1 MRIVRNIGSDR
12 VIDHIQ
18 AMLPQSK
25 TIDLAPAR
33 LSLAAWPYIRTTI
46 AGSKVRLLFN
56 HTALVKISLI
66 GGHQENSLQ
75 SKLKI
80 RGSAISFANFVEKQG
95 EVRMTPLP
103 IMQSLIAA
111 EKKDQT
117 RIAFQGSC
125 ALDGAGLGLVPTG
138 ALSLIQMTESDD
150 EALVLQSWFDTA
162 WQQTKAEGQI
172 LFLDR
177 LKSIGQHLAPEHIY
191 RLFLFHLF
199 SDGDGIADEEQI
211 MKSATGIRDTSVWK
225 KLFAFQRDGVL
236 GAIDKLE
243 KIGGCIIADSVGLGK
258 TFEAL
263 AVIKYYELRNDRVLV
278 LCPKRLRDNWTLYK
292 ANDRRNILAQDRFN
306 YDVLNHTDLTRAKG
320 ISGDIDL
327 DYLNWGNYDLVVIDE
342 SHNFR
347 NKPNAKERETR
358 YERLMNRII
367 KAGVKTKVL
376 MLSATPVNNRLNDLK
391 NQIAFAT
398 EANDGALRGHGI
410 NSVETT
416 VRMAQVQFNRW
427 QELPVERRT
436 TARLVE
442 MLGFDYFKLLDLITI
457 ARSRKH
463 IEKYYGTAETG
474 KFPHRLKPLNPRPD
488 VDTAK
493 AFPSI
498 AKINTEL
505 KRLRLAAYAPLRYV
519 LPNRQNAYESRYATK
534 LTGKQSV
541 FKQADREESLINLI
555 RMNLLKRMESSV
567 TAFALTLRR
576 QLESTNG
583 LISRLEAASDE
594 IEGVSIEDVDFDD
607 PAFEPLLVG
616 RKVKVLLADA
626 DKRLWL
632 QELRDDS
639 AQLGRLLAEADAVTP
654 ARDAKLQA
662 LKTLITAKMEQPLN
676 ANNKKAIIFTAFADT
691 AQYLFAEIAEWAK
704 STHGVNVA
712 LVSGTGSNKT
722 TLKGIRTDL
731 TGILAAFSPRSKER
745 PDDLAIEGEID
756 LLIATDCISEGQNLQ
771 DCDWL
776 ANYDIHWNPVRII
789 QRFGRIDRIGSKNNV
804 IQLVN
809 FWPNIELEEYIQ
821 LESRVSGRMVLLDI
835 SATGEENIIEQQSG
849 DPMNDLE
856 YRRNQMVQLQS
867 QVIDLE
873 ELSGGMSITD
883 LTLNDFRI
891 ELAGIARD
899 DVAHLEEMLPTSHA
913 IVAAQVGLPPGA
925 IFCLKPIGKMAQ
937 TDQGAQLGGHFLV
950 YVSSQG
956 EAVVPHTQ
964 AKLALEALKSL
975 TQGKSIPEDAL
986 TSAHDKETAQGMEMA
1001 TYQNLLARAVAAI
1014 SGKEEERA
1022 VMSLFSAGGT
1032 QTNSAGGVE
1041 DYEIPAFLIIREGA

>member
-1 MRIVRNIGSDR
+1 MRIIKNIGSDR
-12 VIDHIQ
+12 VIDYFNSV
-18 AMLPQSK
+18 LPRAKS
-25 TIDLAPAR
+25 IDLAPSQ
-33 LSLAAWPYIRTTI
+33 LSLAAWPQIRRTI
-46 AGSKVRLLFN
+46 RSSNVRLLLNQSVLGKAYLAGGN
-56 HTALVKISLI
+56 HEGLLRSELTM
-66 GGHQENSLQ
+66 
-75 SKLKI
+75 
-80 RGSAISFANFVEKQG
+80 RGSAVDIATFIEERG
-95 EVRMTPLP
+95 DVRITPLP
-103 IMQSLIAA
+103 IMQSLITA
-111 EKKDQT
+111 EKVDQAGV
-117 RIAFQGSC
+117 AFQGSC
-125 ALDGAGLGLVPTG
+125 SLDAAGLGLVPAG
-138 ALSLIQMTESDD
+138 ALSLIQVTETDQ
-150 EALVLQSWFDTA
+150 EAGVLQSWFDGA
-162 WQQTKAEGQI
+162 WQQTKPDGRDI
-172 LFLDR
+172 FLER
-177 LKSIGQHLAPEHIY
+177 MRSIGQHLAPEQLY
-191 RLFLFHLF
+191 RLALLTLF
-199 SDGDGIADEEQI
+199 SDKDGVADEERI
-211 MKSATGIRDTSVWK
+211 MKSATGIRDTLVWK
-225 KLFAFQRDGVL
+225 KLFAFQRDGVV

-292 ANDRRNILAQDRFN
+292 ANDRRNVLAHDRFN
-306 YDVLNHTDLTRAKG
+306 YDVLNHTDLTREKG
-320 ISGDIDL
+320 VSGDIDL

-347 NKPNAKERETR
+347 NKPNATERETR

-398 EANDGALRGHGI
+398 EANDAALRNYGI

-416 VRMAQVQFNRW
+416 VRLAQLQFNRW
-427 QELPVERRT
+427 QDLPVARRT
-436 TARLVE
+436 TSRLVE

-457 ARSRKH
+457 ARSRRH
-463 IEKYYGTAETG
+463 IEKYYGTVETG

-519 LPNRQNAYESRYATK
+519 LPNRQNAYEARYATK
-534 LTGKQSV
+534 LTGKQCV

-576 QLESTNG
+576 QLDTTNG
-583 LISRLEAASDE
+583 LIARLKAASDE

-616 RKVKVLLADA
+616 RKIKVLLADA

-632 QELRDDS
+632 QDLRDDA
-639 AQLGRLLAEADAVTP
+639 AQLTRLLAEAEAVTP
-654 ARDAKLQA
+654 SRDAKLQA
-662 LKTLITAKMEQPLN
+662 LKALISQKMEQPLN

-691 AQYLFAEIAEWAK
+691 AQYLYAELADWAK
-704 STHGVNVA
+704 SKHGINVA
-712 LVSGTGSNKT
+712 LVNGTGSNKT

-745 PDDLAIEGEID
+745 PEDLANEGEIE

-789 QRFGRIDRIGSKNNV
+789 QRFGRIDRIGSKNDV

-883 LTLNDFRI
+883 MTLNDFRI
-891 ELAGIARD
+891 ELSGIARD
-899 DVAHLEEMLPTSHA
+899 EVAHLEEMLPTSHA
-913 IVAAQVGLPPGA
+913 IVAAQDGLPPGA
-925 IFCLKPIGKMAQ
+925 IFCLKPVGKMAQ

-950 YVSSQG
+950 YVSSEG

-975 TQGKSIPEDAL
+975 TKGKSAPDSAL
-986 TSAHDKETAQGMEMA
+986 TSAHDKETSHGMEMS
-1001 TYQNLLARAVAAI
+1001 TFQNLLARAVAAI

-1022 VMSLFSAGGT
+1022 VLSLFTAGGT
-1032 QTNSAGGVE
+1032 QTNGAGGIE

>member
-12 VIDHIQ
+12 VIDHLNSLASQ
-18 AMLPQSK
+18 VKS
-25 TIDLAPAR
+25 IDLAPSR
-33 LSLAAWPYIRTTI
+33 FSLSAWNHIKSTFNT
-46 AGSKVRLLFN
+46 ANVRLLFN
-56 HTALVKISLI
+56 PTALTKIALI
-66 GGHQENSLQ
+66 GGDQENSLQ
-75 SKLKI
+75 SELKI
-80 RGSAISFANFVEKQG
+80 RGSAVGVVKLFEKQG
-95 EVRMTPLP
+95 DVRSTPLP
-103 IMQSLIAA
+103 MMQSFIAA
-111 EKKDQT
+111 KKLDGT
-117 RIAFQGSC
+117 HLAFQGSC
-125 ALDGAGLGLVPTG
+125 ALDGAGLGLVPAG
-138 ALSLIQMTESDD
+138 ALSLIQMTETNE
-150 EALVLQSWFDTA
+150 EAFVLQAWFDTA
-162 WQQTKAEGQI
+162 WQQTKAEGQE

-177 LKSIGQHLAPEHIY
+177 MREVGQHLAPEHLY
-191 RLFLFHLF
+191 RLLLLHLF
-199 SDGDGIADEEQI
+199 SDTDGIADEEQI
-211 MKSATGIRDTSVWK
+211 MKSATGIRDTLIWK
-225 KLFAFQRDGVL
+225 KLFAFQRDGVI

-292 ANDRRNILAQDRFN
+292 ANDRRNILAHDRFN

-320 ISGDIDL
+320 VSGDIDL

-347 NKPNAKERETR
+347 NKPNATERETR

-398 EANDGALRGHGI
+398 EANDAALRGHGI

-436 TARLVE
+436 TLRLVE

-463 IEKYYGTAETG
+463 IEKYYGTSETG

-488 VDTAK
+488 VDSAK

-519 LPNRQNAYESRYATK
+519 SPNRQNAYESRYATK
-534 LTGKQSV
+534 LSGKESV

-583 LISRLEAASDE
+583 LIARLEAASDE

-616 RKVKVLLADA
+616 KKVKVLLADA

-632 QELRDDS
+632 QDLRDDA
-639 AQLGRLLAEADAVTP
+639 AQLGKLLAEADAVTP
-654 ARDAKLQA
+654 DRDAKLQA
-662 LKTLITAKMEQPLN
+662 LKALIVAKMDQPLN
-676 ANNKKAIIFTAFADT
+676 DNNKKAIIFTAFADT
-691 AQYLFAEIAEWAK
+691 AQYLYAQLADWAK
-704 STHGVNVA
+704 TTHGVNVA
-712 LVSGTGSNKT
+712 LVTGSGSNKT

-745 PDDLAIEGEID
+745 PEDLASEGEID

-789 QRFGRIDRIGSKNNV
+789 QRFGRIDRIGSKNDV

-899 DVAHLEEMLPTSHA
+899 DVARLKEMLPTSHA
-913 IVAAQVGLPPGA
+913 IVAAQEGLPPGV
-925 IFCLKPIGKMAQ
+925 IFALKPVGKAAR

-950 YVSSQG
+950 YVG
-956 EAVVPHTQ
+956 ADGDAIVPHTQ

-975 TQGKSIPEDAL
+975 TQGKSAPDDSL
-986 TSAHDKETAQGMEMA
+986 TSAHDHETAYGLEMA
-1001 TYQNLLARAVAAI
+1001 TYQDLLSRAVAAI

-1032 QTNSAGGVE
+1032 QTAGAGGVE
-1041 DYEIPAFLIIREGA
+1041 DYEIPAFLIIREVA